1 MSADLRAVYTIL
13 LIDFSYAVN
22 NCSCFMNIG
31 DEPILVLEQQGE
43 KRDVVHDIFYQHFLK
58 EAGL

>member
-1 MSADLRAVYTIL
+1 
-13 LIDFSYAVN
+13 
-22 NCSCFMNIG
+22 MNIG
-31 DEPILVLEQQGE
+31 DEPMLVFEQQGE